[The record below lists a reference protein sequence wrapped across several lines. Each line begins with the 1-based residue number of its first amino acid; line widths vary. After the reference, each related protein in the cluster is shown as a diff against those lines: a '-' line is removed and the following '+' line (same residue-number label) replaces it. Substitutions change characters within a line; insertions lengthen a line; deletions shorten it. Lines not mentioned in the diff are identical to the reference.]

1 MSTVTIETKH
11 KVVHFEN
18 VTTWQPGYAF
28 RHTFAPQKMHGSC
41 GAREGSLDSLT
52 RPLGGRE

>member
-18 VTTWQPGYAF
+18 VTTWQPA
-28 RHTFAPQKMHGSC
+28 TFPSHFCSEAAGKRRLS
-41 GAREGSLDSLT
+41 
-52 RPLGGRE
+52 

>member
-18 VTTWQPGYAF
+18 VTTWQPVTLPSHFCSAKDA
-28 RHTFAPQKMHGSC
+28 RKLR
-41 GAREGSLDSLT
+41 AREGSLDSLT
-52 RPLGGRE
+52 RPQGGRE

>member
-18 VTTWQPGYAF
+18 VTTWQPATLPSHF
-28 RHTFAPQKMHGSC
+28 CSAKDARKLR
-41 GAREGSLDSLT
+41 AREGSLDSLT